1 MAPQPLRQRRG
12 QGRAAPER
20 KRRARQPDRAPERA
34 RPAADAF
41 EVLYGT
47 NPVREALRAGRRTPR
62 RLLLADGTRP
72 DRALEE
78 IVRLAQ
84 GQRCTVET
92 HPRDDLGRLT
102 RSYEHQGIVLVA
114 SPYPY
119 ATLEEISAAVQQA
132 GPAALVLVL
141 DRLQDPQNV
150 GSLLRTAEAVGVQG
164 IVLPE
169 REAVAISPAVVRA
182 SAGATEHL
190 RIARVGN
197 LVPAMAALQEAG
209 LWVLGLEGDPQAD
222 LYTAVDWERPLAVV
236 VGSEGFGLRRL
247 VRERCDGLVR
257 LPMRGR
263 IGSLNAAVAG
273 SVVLYEIGRY
283 RSQER

>member
-1 MAPQPLRQRRG
+1 M
-12 QGRAAPER
+12 
-20 KRRARQPDRAPERA
+20 
-34 RPAADAF
+34 
-41 EVLYGT
+41 LYGT

-62 RLLLADGTRP
+62 RLLLAAGTHP

-84 GQRCTVET
+84 ARRCSVET
-92 HPRDDLGRLT
+92 HPRDELGRLA
-102 RSYEHQGIVLVA
+102 RSYEHQGIVLVV
-114 SPYPY
+114 SSYPY
-119 ATLEEISAAVQQA
+119 AALEEISAAAQQA

-150 GSLLRTAEAVGVQG
+150 GSLLRTAEGVGVQG
-164 IVLPE
+164 IVIPE
-169 REAVAISPAVVRA
+169 REAVAITPAVVRA

-190 RIARVGN
+190 RIAQVGN
-197 LVPAMAALQEAG
+197 LVRALVALQEAG
-209 LWVLGLEGDPQAD
+209 LWVLGLEDDPEAGLYSAAD
-222 LYTAVDWERPLAVV
+222 WCRPLAVV

-247 VRERCDGLVR
+247 VREHCDGLVR

-273 SVVLYEIGRY
+273 SVVLYEVWRY
-283 RSQER
+283 RSQQSQRTPLGTEN